1 MPFHNQKRQ
10 KKQDVME
17 IGSPSSEHFPASG
30 PKLRNNV
37 PKSTSLGPE
46 HPGSARPDSGGG
58 GGAGGLL
65 QGGGGLR
72 EKGSDFG
79 E

>member
-10 KKQDVME
+10 KKEDGME
-17 IGSPSSEHFPASG
+17 IRSPSSGHFPASR

-58 GGAGGLL
+58 EGAGGLL

-72 EKGSDFG
+72 EKGSDFS